1 MPGFFLPPA
10 LIPPTAY
17 SFSLALKLTL
27 RLSPLSLAY
36 SASISG
42 VILAIFQPD
51 VCLLG
56 LPLERYCNYSS
67 KICSDFVQMGLGSM
81 SPDPPDESTR
91 NLVVSNSDAAEES
104 QESTTLRNPVQPLPG
119 TQTDTQPGSLHCEHH
134 SPDHHEIPPIQ
145 HFVRPGE
152 HAVPD
157 LEVGFTWGPRIKIN
171 PGQFSKRPKPSS
183 TLVTDLNSDSNEVPS
198 IVRTGTVG
206 SLDEPAV
213 VADGGGIQ
221 TSGPDM
227 HMAIPVSQTPLLSSV
242 QPPYPVNSPDYPLAQ
257 GQGSV
262 VRDHRY
268 QATCKTQV
276 LSDDSM
282 AKFAQKKPPF
292 KEHQPLRQVI
302 EDIDHLPSPAT
313 ITKMHTQGQF
323 GESLHE
329 NLHTKP
335 IYSHPKQNK
344 LQKPLHHGHVQ
355 TQPQKPRTSLRNDV
369 SVSSNHPPS
378 QLPHHIPPRVG
389 TVKRNARQGQGRSS
403 GFNTPSTKLRA
414 TSSNRSNTKRKR
426 KAQNQLETSS
436 SRLSHRFSQEH
447 EETPSLRSCQLSPQD
462 QLKKVFIDKLAM
474 HKGEVAGYLNGKWN
488 DIEQQMDQQFHGII
502 ANLKCKLKRQE
513 TDAARYKERTRD
525 KDGVIR
531 KLEKDHD
538 QLVAT
543 LQATEKNLQERS
555 AKFSKLDE
563 KCRTYKEHLNSAIAE
578 QQELYRATKAKCD
591 GAITQMRDEESKR
604 KHLQE
609 RERKQ
614 AEAAR
619 ERLNQLIKNTIAEHA
634 HKERQLND
642 KIEFL
647 SQKVEGR
654 DADLELERERT
665 QALLQQHANITSVQ
679 DTLKEFQAKMDQVVF
694 KVSETA
700 LFRDKQDDPR
710 VGEMHVKIDRIMEN
724 LHSLDERAC
733 SRDEISRELQEL
745 NEKAVVSILGK
756 LEPLLESQLD
766 TRSGLD
772 SLSEGLEEYVDEV
785 WAALEDR
792 QAVLEERVEQRQAE
806 NEQRTDFLRRELETS
821 EQDRVQQ
828 DQFIHGLEQT
838 IEDRQSE
845 IEVLCREVAE
855 LEQGQ
860 ADSLVQSE
868 YLEQIQEE
876 HAKLKEEVT
885 VKTAHVSDLQAS
897 LEKSKSALEMKE
909 KDHRETTEELRRVL
923 EKRLAEA
930 QSSQVQAVEAAQQ
943 NAMVRMNEIKIDL
956 ERRFSQVLEE
966 RAVLQRELEAA
977 KQQLMATK
985 DDGSKT
991 SEKIHNLEQELKV
1004 SKTETIRISENV
1016 NQRDA
1021 EQQIT
1026 TEQQAKLIEDLQSQ
1040 IESTGKKYNNLVE
1053 NAKSYDVAACKV
1065 LQSLK
1070 QWTSDYSAIQELG
1083 TELSKAEDREVNQID
1098 PRFQPLVQIQ
1108 LLQKAVAQYCR
1119 TQTEAVEMLS
1129 GGMSNSDAFKTAAQ
1143 ATTRRR
1149 PATSGFQETMSQ
1161 SSLGGLLNHL
1171 RRVVVRSPAD
1181 CAPSPTPPSV
1191 QNEKE
1196 RRRAADPPRSIMKPV
1211 SCSQSQESVD
1221 GAPSQGQLTRMAP
1234 IRNKSRDRYHR
1245 GRRLESAS
1253 VNLNR
1258 GPYNRLVA
1266 GSQALFNLPVAEKE
1280 LDRAPS
1286 DGVRAQEATTEEVKN
1301 CKRRLEEPEDSRKKA
1316 KLTFKRREAPLTTP
1330 HSSPPEPVANSGSS
1344 VEHAPPA
1351 PRKTGYRLNVDEQ
1364 PSSPVLYLQISR
1376 DNQHRTAI

>member
-1 MPGFFLPPA
+1 
-10 LIPPTAY
+10 
-17 SFSLALKLTL
+17 
-27 RLSPLSLAY
+27 
-36 SASISG
+36 
-42 VILAIFQPD
+42 
-51 VCLLG
+51 
-56 LPLERYCNYSS
+56 
-67 KICSDFVQMGLGSM
+67 MGLGSM
-81 SPDPPDESTR
+81 SPDPPDESAR
-91 NLVVSNSDAAEES
+91 NLVGSNSDAAEES
-104 QESTTLRNPVQPLPG
+104 QESITLRNPVQPLPD
-119 TQTDTQPGSLHCEHH
+119 TQTDTQPGSLHREHQ
-134 SPDHHEIPPIQ
+134 SPDHHEIPSIQ
-145 HFVRPGE
+145 HFVRPEE

-183 TLVTDLNSDSNEVPS
+183 ALVTALNSDSNEIPS
-198 IVRTGTVG
+198 VVRTGTVV
-206 SLDEPAV
+206 SLNEPAIT
-213 VADGGGIQ
+213 ADGGGIQ

-227 HMAIPVSQTPLLSSV
+227 LMAIPASQTPLLSSV
-242 QPPYPVNSPDYPLAQ
+242 QPPYPVNSTDHPVVQ
-257 GQGSV
+257 GQVS
-262 VRDHRY
+262 VRDHRH
-268 QATCKTQV
+268 QVTCKTQV
-276 LSDDSM
+276 LSDDSA
-282 AKFAQKKPPF
+282 AKFAQEKPPF
-292 KEHQPLRQVI
+292 EEHLSIRQAV
-302 EDIDHLPSPAT
+302 EDIDHLLSPAT
-313 ITKMHTQGQF
+313 ITKTHTQGQF
-323 GESLHE
+323 RESLHE
-329 NLHTKP
+329 NIHTEP
-335 IYSHPKQNK
+335 IYDLPKQNK

-355 TQPQKPRTSLRNDV
+355 TQTQKPRTSLRNDV
-369 SVSSNHPPS
+369 SVSSNNPPS
-378 QLPHHIPPRVG
+378 QLPDNISPRVG
-389 TVKRNARQGQGRSS
+389 TVKRNTRQAQGISS
-403 GFNTPSTKLRA
+403 GFNTPNIQLRT

-426 KAQNQLETSS
+426 KNQNQPETSS
-436 SRLSHRFSQEH
+436 SRLSHRFSEEH
-447 EETPSLRSCQLSPQD
+447 QTPSLQSRQLSPQD
-462 QLKKVFIDKLAM
+462 QLKKIFIDKLAM

-488 DIEQQMDQQFHGII
+488 DIEQQMDQQFYGII
-502 ANLKCKLKRQE
+502 DNLKGKLKRQE
-513 TDAARYKERTRD
+513 IDTARYKERTRD

-531 KLEKDHD
+531 KLEKDRD
-538 QLVAT
+538 QLVAA

-578 QQELYRATKAKCD
+578 QQELYKVTKAKCD
-591 GAITQMRDEESKR
+591 GAITQMRDEESRR

-647 SQKVEGR
+647 SQQVEGR
-654 DADLELERERT
+654 DVDLERERERT
-665 QALLQQHANITSVQ
+665 QALLQQHANIASVQ
-679 DTLKEFQAKMDQVVF
+679 DSLKEFEAKMDQVVS

-710 VGEMHVKIDRIMEN
+710 VGEMHVKLDRIMDN
-724 LHSLDERAC
+724 LHTLDERTC
-733 SRDEISRELQEL
+733 SRDEISTELQEL
-745 NEKAVVSILGK
+745 NKKAVVSILGK
-756 LEPLLESQLD
+756 LEPLLESQLE
-766 TRSGLD
+766 TKAGLD
-772 SLSEGLEEYVDEV
+772 SLSEGLEEYVNEV

-806 NEQRTDFLRRELETS
+806 NEQKTDFLRRELETS

-828 DQFIHGLEQT
+828 DDFIQGLEQT
-838 IEDRQSE
+838 IEDCQSE

-860 ADSLVQSE
+860 ADSLVQAE
-868 YLEQIQEE
+868 HLEQIQEE

-885 VKTAHVSDLQAS
+885 AKTARVSELQAS
-897 LEKSKSALEMKE
+897 LEKSKSALEMKD
-909 KDHRETTEELRRVL
+909 KDHRKTTEEIRRVL
-923 EKRLAEA
+923 ERRLAEA
-930 QSSQVQAVEAAQQ
+930 QSSQIQAVEAAQQ

-956 ERRFSQVLEE
+956 EKRFSQVLEE
-966 RAVLQRELEAA
+966 RAVLQKELEAA
-977 KQQLMATK
+977 KQQIMATR

-991 SEKIHNLEQELKV
+991 SEKIHSLEQELEM
-1004 SKTETIRISENV
+1004 SKTETIRIREDV

-1021 EQQIT
+1021 EQQIA
-1026 TEQQAKLIEDLQSQ
+1026 TEQQARLVEDLQSQ

-1053 NAKSYDVAACKV
+1053 NARSYDVAAHKV

-1070 QWTSDYSAIQELG
+1070 QWTRDYSAIQELS
-1083 TELSKAEDREVNQID
+1083 TELSKTEDRDVDHID
-1098 PRFQPLVQIQ
+1098 PRFQPLMQIQ
-1108 LLQKAVAQYCR
+1108 LLQKAVAEYCR

-1129 GGMSNSDAFKTAAQ
+1129 GGMSTSDDAFKTAAQ

-1149 PATSGFQETMSQ
+1149 SATSGCQETMSQ

-1196 RRRAADPPRSIMKPV
+1196 RRRAANPLRSIMKPV
-1211 SCSQSQESVD
+1211 SHSQSQELVND
-1221 GAPSQGQLTRMAP
+1221 APSQGQLTRMVP
-1234 IRNKSRDRYHR
+1234 IRNKSRDRHHR
-1245 GRRLESAS
+1245 GRLLESPS
-1253 VNLNR
+1253 VNLKR

-1280 LDRAPS
+1280 VGRASS
-1286 DGVRAQEATTEEVKN
+1286 DGVMTQEATTEEVKN
-1301 CKRRLEEPEDSRKKA
+1301 RKRRLEEPEASRKKA
-1316 KLTFKRREAPLTTP
+1316 KLTFKKCESSLTTP

-1364 PSSPVLYLQISR
+1364 PSSPVLSLQLSR
-1376 DNQHRTAI
+1376 DNQHRTAT